1 MLEPKLEPMLEPKP
15 PHESMSLHLALP
27 EPEPIFLFQIRPE
40 PKPCSGP
47 CLNPSIHL
55 NPCLFS
61 KPCLNQCPCLDPCS
75 CTKPCLN
82 LKRTPEGMLF
92 RTSHQPR
99 GPGPP
104 FWVALYGVTFFGG
117 GCYELLLSYQAWR
130 RLEALHVHAH
140 GAKYTLSWDFV
151 YTFCHVCLSCLCSF
165 SHWLYSSHVF
175 ICLTCCLL
183 VCHLRPVFFC
193 GLCKAFMSLV

>member
-117 GCYELLLSYQAWR
+117 DVMNCSS
-130 RLEALHVHAH
+130 HTKH
-140 GAKYTLSWDFV
+140 GAGLKLCMCMPMVLNTHFHGTLFIHFA
-151 YTFCHVCLSCLCSF
+151 TCVCLVSAHFLIGYIPPTFLSV
-165 SHWLYSSHVF
+165 S
-175 ICLTCCLL
+175 
-183 VCHLRPVFFC
+183 PVAC
-193 GLCKAFMSLV
+193 